1 MNWINV
7 SKLAQDKSYLSTE
20 EILDALWLYIEDYL
34 KADSGFTKLIYKYML
49 LEDEI
54 TPEQICRVLYDQ
66 KVLKTDQDTYN
77 KLANGSLSAYEF
89 IRDKIESIEITP
101 AQLALDP
108 CSGSAVVTDPN
119 TGEFLAV
126 VSYPGY
132 DNNRLANTMDSGY
145 YNQLLNDLSQPF
157 YNKATQQKTAP

>member
-1 MNWINV
+1 M
-7 SKLAQDKSYLSTE
+7 
-20 EILDALWLYIEDYL
+20 
-34 KADSGFTKLIYKYML
+34 
-49 LEDEI
+49 
-54 TPEQICRVLYDQ
+54 
-66 KVLKTDQDTYN
+66 DQDTYN
-77 KLANGSLSAYEF
+77 KLANGSLSAYDF
-89 IRDKIESIEITP
+89 IRDKIENIEITP

-132 DNNRLANTMDSGY
+132 DNNRLANTMDSKY

-157 YNKATQQKTAP
+157 YNKATQQKTAPGSTFKPVTAVAALTEGIINTESEIDCTGVFDKIQAI